1 MKEAEKE
8 VEKAVT
14 DSSQENHLT
23 ETINAF
29 EWAKVESDA
38 LELQPQKEEQL
49 LQESTIQQG
58 MHQTEGYIGT
68 DLDP

>member
-14 DSSQENHLT
+14 DNSQEAHLK

-38 LELQPQKEEQL
+38 LELQPQKDEQL
-49 LQESTIQQG
+49 LQESTI
-58 MHQTEGYIGT
+58 
-68 DLDP
+68 